1 MTAYL
6 GCMRSARGDN
16 PRCRGDARAY
26 LECRMARNLMARDE
40 MRNLGFW
47 EEEGGKGDGRASG
60 REGGGGAGGGGGG
73 VEKVGDAARKKSGE
87 ADAVKPK

>member
-1 MTAYL
+1 MTRYL

-16 PRCRGDARAY
+16 PRCRDDARAY

-47 EEEGGKGDGRASG
+47 EEEGGGKGDGGAAS
-60 REGGGGAGGGGGG
+60 REGGGGGGGGGT
-73 VEKVGDAARKKSGE
+73 EKAGDAARQKSGE
-87 ADAVKPK
+87 AGAGTGK